1 MNSILNTDKMSVI
14 SEAESYCHSEG
25 IEIALVH
32 ELPDTTLEVISER
45 SKALPTL
52 YYVGVDLLR
61 RRLKNGCFILKKGA
75 AIHGHIFA
83 HEHHV
88 KGHSVFERSSLWV
101 DRAYR
106 NYNLGL
112 LLMSKMTELYTDD
125 FLISIAQTPKVH
137 HYNELLG
144 MTHVTLSEMST
155 VLVEELEKIG
165 KLRDELSY
173 RYYVNARFE
182 SEIRQLK

>member
-1 MNSILNTDKMSVI
+1 MDTILDTDIINVI
-14 SEAESYCHSEG
+14 NKAETYCFKEG
-25 IEIALVH
+25 IEIELVYKLPQAL
-32 ELPDTTLEVISER
+32 LEVISER
-45 SKALPTL
+45 SSELPSL
-52 YYVGVDLLR
+52 YFVSVELLR
-61 RRLKNGCFILKKGA
+61 NRIKNGCFLLRRGDEIY
-75 AIHGHIFA
+75 GHIFA

-101 DRAYR
+101 DREFR

-112 LLMSKMTELYTDD
+112 LLMSRMTELFTES

-144 MTHVTLSEMST
+144 MTHVTLSQMSK
-155 VLVEELEKIG
+155 VLVEELEKLG
-165 KLRDELSY
+165 KLRDELNY
-173 RYYVNARFE
+173 KYFVNPCFE